1 MTYSENQKIWN
12 EKFKSVPETLK
23 KMQEVQTAA
32 TAFNANIDAVVKISG
47 ARLAE
52 LAKMSGLNLKSLQ
65 EISQA
70 KLIFGSDV
78 VKGIFKCFTRGIAE
92 EWLTEDKIVYDWM
105 VQHLGYDR
113 LQMGGQGGIVANV
126 LAVAGVQKVY
136 AHANSLPKLQ
146 ADQFLKQDN
155 LLSFDENGAEK
166 PAYQIDRK
174 LDIPLIHWIIEFDKG
189 DKIEIDG
196 ETFVCPKSN
205 RFIATYDPLNL
216 HLVMDDSFVQ
226 AAGRQ
231 KMDYVIL
238 SGFHALTEHNDG
250 VRLQEGAVPIILS
263 WKEKGDIVHLEIAS
277 TQDIAVR
284 KSIIQS
290 IAPKVDSIGIN
301 EREAIDILEVSGC
314 EKLAEKCNE
323 DTSGVNMFDAL
334 LTIKKLIKAPRV
346 QLHMFGLYM
355 TLQDKG
361 FKVTPEAN
369 LRGMMLAATV
379 AAGKAGTGNIN
390 KAENL
395 LWAQGQSVSEIGL
408 NALEEVANHIQRP
421 ELVTQGIAE
430 IDGFDL
436 IAIPTIIVEKPLTL
450 VGMGDTI
457 SSLSLVGSR

>member
-47 ARLAE
+47 ARIAE

-65 EISQA
+65 DISQA

-155 LLSFDENGAEK
+155 LLSFDENGTEK
-166 PAYQIDRK
+166 PAYLIDRK

-323 DTSGVNMFDAL
+323 DTSGVNMFEAL
-334 LTIKKLIKAPRV
+334 LAIKKLIKAPRV

-408 NALEEVANHIQRP
+408 KALEDVAGHIHRP
-421 ELVTQGIAE
+421 ELVTQGITE